1 MLIYLHCNIITAYV
15 VKTEKTMRNFSLNSI
30 AILSV
35 GTLLLSSCDGFDCIN
50 GSGNQVTENRDIG
63 TFTNVETSG
72 SLKIVL
78 SQDSTSSVRILADD
92 NIQKEIQTRLSGS
105 TLKIDFDGNFCDAGP
120 VTIYLSS
127 KDYQQIECSGSVEVL
142 SEGKLNLNELDVDL
156 HGSSKVMLDL
166 NIKSLKTSSS
176 GSSEIILK
184 GQAGSHDLDMTGA
197 SSVEALDFVVGEY
210 QISSTGAS
218 KSRINVLNSLEVDSK
233 GASEVEYKGKPS
245 KIQKDNSGASVVR
258 SIN

>member
-1 MLIYLHCNIITAYV
+1 VLS
-15 VKTEKTMRNFSLNSI
+15 KRKKTMRNFSLNSI
-30 AILSV
+30 VYLSAAV
-35 GTLLLSSCDGFDCIN
+35 LLLSSCNGFDCIN
-50 GSGNQVTENRDIG
+50 GSGNQVTESRDIG
-63 TFTNVETSG
+63 TFTQVETSG

-92 NIQKEIQTRLSGS
+92 NIQEEIQTRLSGN
-105 TLKIDFDGNFCDAGP
+105 TLKIDIDGNFCDAGP

-127 KDYQQIECSGSVEVL
+127 KDYQKIESSGSVEVL
-142 SEGKLNLNELDVDL
+142 SEGKLNLNELDLEL

-166 NIKSLKTSSS
+166 NVKSLRTSSS
-176 GSSEIILK
+176 GSSEIVLK
-184 GQAGSHDLDMTGA
+184 GQAGTHDLDMTGS

-210 QISSTGAS
+210 QINSTGAS
-218 KSRINVLNSLEVDSK
+218 KSRINVLNSLEVNSR

-245 KIQKDNSGASVVR
+245 KIEKDNSGASVVR

>member
-1 MLIYLHCNIITAYV
+1 
-15 VKTEKTMRNFSLNSI
+15 MRNFLLNSI
-30 AILSV
+30 VYLSAAV
-35 GTLLLSSCDGFDCIN
+35 LLLSSCNGFDCIN
-50 GSGNQVTENRDIG
+50 GSGNQVTESRDIG
-63 TFTNVETSG
+63 TFTQVETSG

-92 NIQKEIQTRLSGS
+92 NIQDEIKTRLSGS
-105 TLKIDFDGNFCDAGP
+105 TLKIDIDGNFCDAGP

-127 KDYQQIECSGSVEVL
+127 KDYQTIESSGSVEVL
-142 SEGKLNLNELDVDL
+142 SEGKLNLNELDLEL

-166 NIKSLKTSSS
+166 NVKSLRTSSS
-176 GSSEIILK
+176 GSSEIVLK
-184 GQAGSHDLDMTGA
+184 GQAGIHNLDMTGS

-210 QISSTGAS
+210 QINSTGAS
-218 KSRINVLNSLEVDSK
+218 KSRINVLNSLEVNSR

-245 KIQKDNSGASVVR
+245 KIEKDNSGASVVR